1 MYIFLINY
9 FLDASKMETYN
20 NKLLNAF
27 TRIGSKLRASKM
39 QVSKL
44 RGIKSYVNLVCRE
57 LNVDETECYLLVITF
72 IVQMQTGD
80 MDIDGFTRFLDIN
93 SIDSIQY
100 KPQFEKLISRKYIL
114 SYGRNNNSFS
124 NFFIN
129 RKDLKI
135 HHAIIES
142 ILENKPLDGIINR
155 KFDVYEFNKQVS
167 DYIEKRENENINTI
181 ELFDLVK
188 DLEEEHKHLSF
199 IKTFKSL
206 KLDIEDRTLLYEMG
220 DDFVCSGC
228 SSLNITLKDI
238 YNSVSRRMNKYK
250 EIVENR
256 SPLFTFKLVTI
267 EEGSFHNDANIEFT
281 EKCRQIMFVDD
292 SLLFVKKNA
301 NKNLKCFTDI
311 ETKELFFNAATDKQ
325 IDFISSSL
333 KQDNFLMLQK
343 RLIENKMNPGVAA
356 IFYGSPGTGKSETAY
371 QLAKATGRDILVVD
385 LSATKSMWFG
395 QSEKKIKEIFTD
407 YAQLCA
413 KTEITPILLFN
424 EADGVLS
431 KRIENQHTS
440 TQQTENT
447 IQNILLDEFE
457 KNKGIILATT
467 NLEKNLDP
475 AFERRFLF
483 KVKFEKPDMEVRKK
497 IWRSKMSWISDEVLD
512 KIVSQYNFT
521 GGEIDNISRKVI
533 MHEVTTGSVNDSAVL
548 IEFCESEK
556 FENQKDMQKL
566 GFY

>member
-1 MYIFLINY
+1 M
-9 FLDASKMETYN
+9 AAN
-20 NKLLNAF
+20 NNNLLSAF
-27 TRIGSKLRASKM
+27 IKVGSKLRG
-39 QVSKL
+39 SKL
-44 RGIKSYVNLVCRE
+44 LASRIKGVKKYSDLICKTYNISE
-57 LNVDETECYLLVITF
+57 YECYLLVVSF
-72 IVQMQTGD
+72 IIQMQEGN
-80 MDIDGFTRFLDIN
+80 MDLMDFNLFLDIN
-93 SIDSIQY
+93 SIDAIQY
-100 KPQFEKLISRKYIL
+100 KQHFEQLIGRKYL
-114 SYGRNNNSFS
+114 LCLGRHHSTFS
-124 NFFIN
+124 NFFNN
-129 RKDLKI
+129 RRDLI
-135 HHAIIES
+135 VHHSIVES
-142 ILENKPLDGIINR
+142 ILENKPLDVILS
-155 KFDVYEFNKQVS
+155 KKLDVYEFNKQVS
-167 DYIEKRENENINTI
+167 DYIEERENENINTM

-188 DLEEEHKHLSF
+188 DLEQEHHHLSF
-199 IKTFKSL
+199 IGAFKGL

-220 DDFVCSGC
+220 DDFIYAG
-228 SSLNITLKDI
+228 SSLLGITLKDI
-238 YNSVSRRMNKYK
+238 YSSVSLRMNKFK

-256 SPLFTFKLVTI
+256 SSLITLKLITI
-267 EEGSFHNDANIEFT
+267 EEGSFHNEASIEFA
-281 EKCRQIMFVDD
+281 EKCRQIMFGNDFQ
-292 SLLFVKKNA
+292 LLNKKNE
-301 NKNLKCFTDI
+301 NKNLKNFTNI
-311 ETKELFFNAATDKQ
+311 ETKELFFDMATCKQ

-333 KQDNFLMLQK
+333 KQDNFIKLQE
-343 RLIENKMNPGVAA
+343 RLTENKMNSGVAG

-371 QLAKATGRDILVVD
+371 QLARVSGRDIMVVD
-385 LSATKSMWFG
+385 LSNTKSMWFG

-413 KTEITPILLFN
+413 KNEIAPILLFN

-431 KRIENQHTS
+431 KRIENQHSS
-440 TQQTENT
+440 THQTENT

-483 KVKFEKPDMEVRKK
+483 KVKFEKPDIEVRKK

-533 MHEVTTGSVNDSAVL
+533 MHEVTTGSVHDSAVL

-556 FENQKDMQKL
+556 FENQKDMPKL